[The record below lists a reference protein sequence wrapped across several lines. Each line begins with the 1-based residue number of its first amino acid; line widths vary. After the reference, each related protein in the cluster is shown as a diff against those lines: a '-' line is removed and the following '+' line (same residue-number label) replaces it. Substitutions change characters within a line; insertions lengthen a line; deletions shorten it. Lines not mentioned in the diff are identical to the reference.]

1 MAPGPRESSSDHE
14 PCAKGPGHKETEE
27 ASGRARR
34 LCQRRDAARVR
45 VSSGSERSRPYV
57 AGAAQN
63 PILWRYAVHARSPAR
78 CDLHR
83 VVPIG
88 VCGREHRH
96 EPEHPS
102 PSRPSGSKNRT
113 RTKKEKEKKK
123 KHHEKVCGKVFSL
136 CPETYRVRYR
146 CLHVKIKSG
155 MQAGH
160 AWAGRRQQQ
169 RCGIRARAAPPMHP
183 IAVYHGGNR
192 IEPNLP
198 PNGRHPL
205 HQRLQGLAENPA
217 AGVWARVLLRAGYL
231 RRRLPPRALS
241 SHL

>member
-14 PCAKGPGHKETEE
+14 PCAEGPGHNETEE

-102 PSRPSGSKNRT
+102 HSCLES
-113 RTKKEKEKKK
+113 TKIGLDKKKKRRRKKK
-123 KHHEKVCGKVFSL
+123 KHHEKVCGKVFL
-136 CPETYRVRYR
+136 
-146 CLHVKIKSG
+146 
-155 MQAGH
+155 
-160 AWAGRRQQQ
+160 
-169 RCGIRARAAPPMHP
+169 
-183 IAVYHGGNR
+183 
-192 IEPNLP
+192 
-198 PNGRHPL
+198 
-205 HQRLQGLAENPA
+205 
-217 AGVWARVLLRAGYL
+217 VLLS
-231 RRRLPPRALS
+231 LS
-241 SHL
+241 LKLTE